1 MLHLLLALQL
11 AAQLVPPPAHCVFYR
26 EWAYNGITYHASI
39 RIDGTAPVY
48 KLHNGRYWSID
59 VAPGTHRIYADR
71 LTARPHLPARHR
83 RHILLPRGDPHESAA
98 YLPRRALSDRPGGP
112 LDRHRRD
119 GPSAP
124 RELINRRR

>member
-11 AAQLVPPPAHCVFYR
+11 AAQLVPPPAHCVSYR

-71 LTARPHLPARHR
+71 LQHARTYQLDTGATYYFHVEIRMNPPPTFHAAPFQIVPVDPSIATAEMAPLRPA
-83 RHILLPRGDPHESAA
+83 
-98 YLPRRALSDRPGGP
+98 
-112 LDRHRRD
+112 
-119 GPSAP
+119 
-124 RELINRRR
+124 N